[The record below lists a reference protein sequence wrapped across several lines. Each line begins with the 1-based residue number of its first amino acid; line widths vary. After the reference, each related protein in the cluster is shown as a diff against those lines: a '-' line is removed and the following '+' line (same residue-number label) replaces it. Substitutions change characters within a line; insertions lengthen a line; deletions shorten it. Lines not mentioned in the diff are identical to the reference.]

1 MPNYRIRATTHM
13 RTIRPLSVI
22 FAGISGGML
31 AGAIVGLLETLFLC
45 VTSGGTASL
54 SALWFGAL
62 AYGLAGLVI
71 AFVWSIIRLPR
82 KLEANIAW
90 LDSFSV
96 MAPMLAVSIVLF
108 RVRRDLLNETV
119 SWFEPAGWLLLVG
132 ALVCLVMGYLAVRAL
147 VRRLADAFPRL
158 LVVTSWAILLV
169 LVVIG
174 WFLRSLSP
182 VGPGSVRW
190 SPSHWKGTGSAP
202 PNVLLIVVDTL
213 REDVLTQGT
222 RHRVPTPNIDALA
235 ASGIRFT
242 NCQAQSSKTRPSVTS
257 ILTSLYPPA
266 HGVEKK
272 MDGYPP
278 DLVHFPQILGEMGY
292 STVGL
297 INNINL
303 TPFFGFDHGFD
314 VYRYLE
320 PSLYFGANDDASN
333 LVIYGT
339 ARKLMEKARA
349 GIYHVRHYY
358 WEGEAVANLTSR
370 WLTASPPQP
379 FFLWVYLMDPHD
391 PYFEHPYNG
400 KATARVVNPDPPIEQ
415 LPVLFDRYSGEV
427 RYMDEQVGRIL
438 SALQASGKAE
448 NTIVIFTAD
457 HGEEFL
463 DHGGWWH
470 GTTLYQEAV
479 HVPLIIR
486 LPQNC
491 LAGTVRNDPV
501 MGVDIAPTVLD
512 LVSVPRPETWAGIPL
527 FSEVADSDRVRFS
540 EVDHEGNQ
548 VRAIR
553 QGDWV
558 WIEANP
564 GNPRGLPG
572 FALYNLA
579 TDPGEHADVSPR
591 NPVVMAQM
599 RNLLMDVRAKAL
611 AQKGVIPQMAIDQ
624 ATEER
629 LRALG
634 YTK

>member
-1 MPNYRIRATTHM
+1 
-13 RTIRPLSVI
+13 
-22 FAGISGGML
+22 ML

-45 VTSGGTASL
+45 TSSGGIASL
-54 SALWFGAL
+54 SALWFGAVG
-62 AYGLAGLVI
+62 YGLAGLVI
-71 AFVWSIIRLPR
+71 ALIWSITRLPR

-90 LDSFSV
+90 LDCFSIMV
-96 MAPMLAVSIVLF
+96 PMLAVSIALF
-108 RVRRDLLNETV
+108 RVRRDVLDETV

-132 ALVCLVMGYLAVRAL
+132 ALVSLAVGFILIRAIL
-147 VRRLADAFPRL
+147 RRLADASPRL
-158 LVVTSWAILLV
+158 LVASSWAVLLV
-169 LVVIG
+169 LMVIG

-190 SPSHWKGTGSAP
+190 SPAHWKDTGTPP

-222 RHRVPTPNIDALA
+222 RNYVPTPNIDALA

-272 MDGYPP
+272 MDGMPP
-278 DLVHFPQILGEMGY
+278 DLVHFPQILGELGY
-292 STVGL
+292 ATVGL
-297 INNINL
+297 VNNINL

-339 ARKLMEKARA
+339 ARILMEKVSA

-370 WLTASPPQP
+370 WMRASPPEP

-400 KATARVVNPDPPIEQ
+400 KATARVVTPNPPIEQ

-438 SALQASGKAE
+438 GALQESGKSE

-486 LPQNC
+486 LPQKR
-491 LAGTVRNDPV
+491 LAGTVRSDPV

-512 LVSVPRPETWAGIPL
+512 LVGVPRPETWAGIPL

-540 EVDHEGNQ
+540 EVDQEGNQ

-553 QGDWV
+553 QGNWV

-564 GNPRGLPG
+564 GNPRGLLAY
-572 FALYNLA
+572 ALYDLA
-579 TDPGEHADVSPR
+579 NDPGEHADVSPR
-591 NPVVMAQM
+591 NPIQAAEM
-599 RNLLMDVRAKAL
+599 RNRLLEVRGKAL
-611 AQKGVIPQMAIDQ
+611 AQKGVIPQLAIDR